1 MWLEYSQQN
10 NSAFSFAS
18 RVFGRN
24 LKHDVFVHDGYKN
37 WKKALSAFHKHE
49 STQSHKESLVYW
61 QSYKASTSQGR
72 VVQKLEA
79 ANVEEI
85 RQRREYVRRIVA
97 VTCMLGK
104 QGIQFRGHNESEDSD
119 NEGNFLECMP
129 LLTQFDPFLQRYKTP
144 SNTTYLSKVRM
155 R

>member
-1 MWLEYSQQN
+1 M
-10 NSAFSFAS
+10 
-18 RVFGRN
+18 
-24 LKHDVFVHDGYKN
+24 
-37 WKKALSAFHKHE
+37 SAFHKHE

-104 QGIQFRGHNESEDSD
+104 QGIPFRGHNESEDSD
-119 NEGNFLECMP
+119 NNRWYNPPYSPRTVLIQSEQKGWQNHSGPRTSSILP
-129 LLTQFDPFLQRYKTP
+129 L
-144 SNTTYLSKVRM
+144 
-155 R
+155 

>member
-1 MWLEYSQQN
+1 MM
-10 NSAFSFAS
+10 ATKI
-18 RVFGRN
+18 GKK
-24 LKHDVFVHDGYKN
+24 LK
-37 WKKALSAFHKHE
+37 SAFHKHE

-72 VVQKLEA
+72 VVQQLEA

-104 QGIQFRGHNESEDSD
+104 QGIPFRGHNESEDSD
-119 NEGNFLECMP
+119 NEGNFLECMS
-129 LLTQFDPFLQRYKTP
+129 LLTQFDPFCRGTIPRQTLLTSLK
-144 SNTTYLSKVRM
+144 SE
-155 R
+155 